1 MKYYEIEI
9 SKAAKVLVEDILEL
23 KKDETF
29 AITADTESDKRV
41 VNAVAGAA
49 FAAGAK
55 PMVIWVAA
63 PMGVGK
69 AADPMLPVDA
79 LSEALKQAD
88 VWAEFN
94 NKWLLYSTPFERAV
108 LGNSKIRYIN
118 LVGMDVDMIVRV
130 IGRVDTN
137 LLAEFMFEVRDMT
150 HKAKKMKITTLQAL
164 T

>member
-1 MKYYEIEI
+1 MKYYEIELGR
-9 SKAAKVLVEDILEL
+9 AAKALVEDILEL

-29 AITADTESDKRV
+29 AITADTESDERV
-41 VNAVAGAA
+41 VNAVAQAA

-79 LSEALKQAD
+79 LSEALKHSD

-94 NKWLLYSTPFERAV
+94 NKWLLYEICSLMEDLWHWGHFPPE
-108 LGNSKIRYIN
+108 
-118 LVGMDVDMIVRV
+118 
-130 IGRVDTN
+130 
-137 LLAEFMFEVRDMT
+137 LLLFF
-150 HKAKKMKITTLQAL
+150 
-164 T
+164 